1 MKIIVCGAGQVG
13 EQIARRLS
21 DEGHQVTVIDQD
33 PNLVRRVTDRLDVS
47 GVVGHGSHPD
57 VQERAGA
64 VDADMIIASTHLDE
78 VNMVAC
84 QVAHTE
90 FNVPQKIARIR
101 AQSYLQDR
109 WSDLFRRDHMPID
122 VIISPEE
129 EVAKV
134 ALARLRQPA
143 AFDTAEFLDGAVQV
157 MAMTLSEDC
166 AVVDTPLRQLTELF
180 STLHAIVLGYRRHG
194 VLRAVRPDDQLAEG
208 DQVYVLSTKADADRT
223 VSIFGGDH
231 APARNIVI
239 IGGGSVGLSV
249 ARMLEKTVSDIR
261 VRLIERNRAQA
272 EKAADSLDRTVVL
285 HGDGLEPELLEE
297 AGVASADAA
306 IVLTDDDRVNLL
318 ASVLCKQAGAAQTIA
333 LTNMPVFSNMS
344 GALGVDMVIN
354 PRAATASTILRHV
367 RRGRVRAVHAIGD
380 GDAEVIE
387 AQVLS
392 TSRIAGKRVRDC
404 GFPKG
409 ARVGAVL
416 SRGKVVLPEGDTLI
430 SEDDRVVIFAEA
442 RVVKEIE
449 QMFRVSVD
457 FF

>member
-21 DEGHQVTVIDQD
+21 EEGHQVTIIDQD
-33 PNLVRRVTDRLDVS
+33 AALVRRVTDRLDVN

-64 VDADMIIASTHLDE
+64 VDADMIIASTHTDE

-101 AQSYLQDR
+101 ASAYLQTR

-129 EVAKV
+129 EVANV
-134 ALARLRQPA
+134 ALSRLRQPA
-143 AFDTAEFLDGAVQV
+143 AFDVAAFLDGEAEVI
-157 MAMTLSEDC
+157 AMTLDEDC
-166 AVVDTPLRQLTELF
+166 AVIDTPLRQLTELF
-180 STLHAIVLGYRRHG
+180 STLHALVLGFRRDG
-194 VLRAVRPDDQLAEG
+194 KLRAAKPDDELIIG
-208 DQVYVLSTKADADRT
+208 DQVYVLATRADALRA
-223 VSIFGGDH
+223 VSIFSGDRP
-231 APARNIVI
+231 PAKNIVM
-239 IGGGSVGLSV
+239 IGGGAVGLSV
-249 ARMLEKTVSDIR
+249 AMKLEATSSDVR
-261 VRLIERNRAQA
+261 LRLIEQNRAQA
-272 EKAADSLDRTVVL
+272 ERAADLLERTVVL

-297 AGVASADAA
+297 AGVSTADAA
-306 IVLTDDDRVNLL
+306 IALTDDDRVNLL
-318 ASVLCKQAGAAQTIA
+318 ATVLCKQAGAGLTIA
-333 LTNMPVFSNMS
+333 LTNNPVFSTMS
-344 GALGVDMVIN
+344 GALGVDTVIN

-367 RRGRVRAVHAIGD
+367 RRGRVRQVHAIGD
-380 GDAEVIE
+380 GEAEVLE

-392 TSRIAGKRVRDC
+392 TSRIAGKTVRSA
-404 GFPKG
+404 GFPSG
-409 ARVGAVL
+409 AIVGAVL
-416 SRGKVVLPEGDTLI
+416 HHGKVVLPTGDTVI
-430 SEDDRVVIFAEA
+430 NEDDRVVVFAEA
-442 RVVKEIE
+442 SVVKDIE